1 MPLGSPGW
9 CTILSTNRPSVQSV
23 QSIPSIQ
30 SVKSVVSVRPNRP
43 SNPSSAGPPKMSNV
57 RSFPNT
63 YLKKQLSQKSK
74 SRTGFGPKMSAIS
87 SSGAVNKMGESSRP
101 EIQFFAVPS
110 PETCYFHEFFRFP
123 LPGNVR
129 KFSTFLRQL
138 SSNHGNRNFQWSPPR
153 DMNHE
158 TRCPTHQISRH
169 GHPESPHPG
178 VLMELA
184 KMTPAREPQTM
195 FLE

>member
-1 MPLGSPGW
+1 MATYDSNSAVFYVFISIKRQNSTTIQNNKSIKHHWNINIFVFPNFLKIFQFYRNARSPRVPLGSPGW

-87 SSGAVNKMGESSRP
+87 SSGAVDRMGESSQPCR
-101 EIQFFAVPS
+101 
-110 PETCYFHEFFRFP
+110 
-123 LPGNVR
+123 
-129 KFSTFLRQL
+129 
-138 SSNHGNRNFQWSPPR
+138 
-153 DMNHE
+153 
-158 TRCPTHQISRH
+158 
-169 GHPESPHPG
+169 
-178 VLMELA
+178 
-184 KMTPAREPQTM
+184 
-195 FLE
+195 